1 MGLYSKYLFPR
12 ILDWVMRGDETDEQR
27 RLVLS
32 EASGKVFEIGFGTG
46 LNMPH
51 YPNTVES
58 ITVADKNPGMNKLAL
73 RRIDESRLT
82 VEHHVMDGQELPLED
97 ASFDNVVCAFT
108 LCSIPDAY
116 KALGEMRRI
125 LRPGGK
131 LLFIE
136 HGLSD
141 DPKVARWQHRLTPIQ
156 KMIGDGCRLN
166 RNFAEIIRNANFHIA
181 KLENFYMPNEPRF
194 LAYMYRGVAVKEA

>member
-12 ILDWVMRGDETDEQR
+12 ILDYVMRGDEMNEQR
-27 RLVLS
+27 QLVLS
-32 EASGKVFEIGFGTG
+32 EAAGKVFEIGFGTG
-46 LNMPH
+46 LNMRH
-51 YPNTVES
+51 YPDTVTS
-58 ITVADKNPGMNKLAL
+58 VTVADKNPAMHKLAQ
-73 RRIDESRLT
+73 RRIAASPLP
-82 VEHHVMDGQELPLED
+82 VEHHVMDGQELPLDD
-97 ASFDNVVCAFT
+97 ASFDNVVCTFT
-108 LCSIPDAY
+108 LCSIPDVH
-116 KALGEMRRI
+116 KALSELRRI

-141 DPKVARWQHRLTPIQ
+141 DPKVAKWQNRLTPIQ

-166 RNFAEIIRNANFHIA
+166 RNFAEIIRDADFHIA

-194 LAYMYRGVAVKEA
+194 LGYLYRGVAVKEA

>member
-12 ILDWVMRGDETDEQR
+12 ILDFAMRGDEINEQR

-46 LNMPH
+46 LNMRY
-51 YPNTVES
+51 YPDGVS
-58 ITVADKNPGMNKLAL
+58 SVTVADKNPAMHKLAE
-73 RRIDESRLT
+73 RRIAASPLP

-97 ASFDNVVCAFT
+97 GSFDNVVCTFT
-108 LCSIPDAY
+108 LCSIPDVH
-116 KALGEMRRI
+116 KALRELRRI

-141 DPKVARWQHRLTPIQ
+141 DPKVAKWQGRLTPIQ
-156 KMIGDGCRLN
+156 KVIGDGCRLN
-166 RNFAEIIRNANFHIA
+166 RNFRELIRDAGFHIQ
-181 KLENFYMPNEPRF
+181 KLDNFYMPKEPRF
-194 LAYMYRGVAVKEA
+194 LAYMYRGVAVKNA